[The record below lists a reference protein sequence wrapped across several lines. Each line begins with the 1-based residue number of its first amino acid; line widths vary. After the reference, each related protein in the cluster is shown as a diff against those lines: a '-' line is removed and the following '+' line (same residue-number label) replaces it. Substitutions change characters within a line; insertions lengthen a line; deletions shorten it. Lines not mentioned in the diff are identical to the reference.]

1 MEYEITTLGVFL
13 LLAAGLVCGFVNT
26 IAGGGSM
33 FTVPALLFMGMPADI
48 ANATNRVG
56 VLLGSLVGVQEFHS
70 NKYLDTHAIF
80 PVLIPTLIG
89 ALTGALL
96 ASYLPVWLLEPF
108 LLTAM
113 ISMAL
118 AIIFFPSMIIPP
130 DGTTPYELKEHSL
143 VIFGLFATGFYGGFV
158 QAGVGFILI
167 FVLAG
172 GLRYDLLRTNALKM
186 LCTGAFCFVALV
198 VFTLRNQ
205 VLWIP
210 GLILAAGTVSGTIIS
225 VKFALNVSNKTL
237 KWFTLVMA
245 ILVCLGALVN

>member
-1 MEYEITTLGVFL
+1 MEYELTTLAVFL
-13 LLAAGLVCGFVNT
+13 LLTAGLVCGFVNT

-33 FTVPALLFMGMPADI
+33 FTIPALLFMGMPADI

-70 NKYLDTHAIF
+70 NKYLDTRAVF
-80 PVLIPTLIG
+80 PVLLPTLVG
-89 ALTGALL
+89 ALSGATL
-96 ASYLPVWLLEPF
+96 ASYLPIWLLEPF
-108 LLTAM
+108 LLMAM
-113 ISMAL
+113 ISMAI
-118 AIIFFPSMIIPP
+118 AIIFFPSIIIPSE
-130 DGTTPYELKEHSL
+130 GTRPYELKERSF

-186 LCTGAFCFVALV
+186 VCTGAFCLVALV

-210 GLILAAGTVSGTIIS
+210 GLILALGTVSGTIIS

-245 ILVCLGALVN
+245 ILVCLGALFN

>member
-13 LLAAGLVCGFVNT
+13 LLAAGVVCGFVNT

-118 AIIFFPSMIIPP
+118 AIIF
-130 DGTTPYELKEHSL
+130 LSL
-143 VIFGLFATGFYGGFV
+143 IH
-158 QAGVGFILI
+158 I
-167 FVLAG
+167 
-172 GLRYDLLRTNALKM
+172 
-186 LCTGAFCFVALV
+186 
-198 VFTLRNQ
+198 
-205 VLWIP
+205 
-210 GLILAAGTVSGTIIS
+210 
-225 VKFALNVSNKTL
+225 
-237 KWFTLVMA
+237 
-245 ILVCLGALVN
+245 